1 MFEGNVLQEAKLHQ
15 LDNFLPPENFRS
27 FFFTTKDKTKIRVA
41 IWNEQ
46 SKKGTIVLQSG
57 RGEFIEKYYEVVE
70 DLIKLDFC
78 VAMFDWRGQG
88 LSDRLTS
95 NHYVGYVKSFEDY
108 ENDLLE
114 ILDKVYGELPK
125 PCIGM
130 GHSMGGCLM
139 ALTCSNNPG
148 LFDKLILCA
157 PMLSLRIPNGLK
169 RLVLLVGSISP
180 DNFKRKALPNPTGK
194 GNEGW
199 EQANFEDNVVTTDKN
214 RYERA
219 TSLIYKNKELAIG
232 PVSIAWSYEAIRI
245 TNNMRKKDF
254 PNTIDIPVLLL
265 NATKDKLVNPAI
277 NKEICQKMT
286 NSTVVDID
294 SEHEILMEKDT
305 YRNQALKAIEQ
316 FIN

>member
-1 MFEGNVLQEAKLHQ
+1 
-15 LDNFLPPENFRS
+15 
-27 FFFTTKDKTKIRVA
+27 
-41 IWNEQ
+41 
-46 SKKGTIVLQSG
+46 
-57 RGEFIEKYYEVVE
+57 
-70 DLIKLDFC
+70 
-78 VAMFDWRGQG
+78 
-88 LSDRLTS
+88 
-95 NHYVGYVKSFEDY
+95 
-108 ENDLLE
+108 
-114 ILDKVYGELPK
+114 
-125 PCIGM
+125 M

-139 ALTCSNNPG
+139 ALTCSNNPS

-157 PMLSLRIPNGLK
+157 PMLSLRIPNALK
-169 RLVLLVGSISP
+169 RLILLVSSISP

-316 FIN
+316 FVN